1 MRNRKII
8 PDFNRGEVQDI
19 ATPEQLA
26 IIEKSN
32 REALACID
40 EQIAEAEQKRDAD
53 IESGKLP
60 IPLPDRLEVD
70 FFDISILPSPIVD
83 WAHDVSHRSSCPIE
97 YSALGGTMALSAAL
111 GKSVAVLPKRH
122 DNWHEYGNLW
132 GMVVGSPSSM
142 KSHPVEE
149 MLKPLEAIQARQ
161 GELVSKDLIEW
172 DKVAEIINIKNSAIK
187 EAQKKA
193 TKDAINNDEDLD
205 ALDVTPLIELPPRP
219 TKPCYL
225 AKDIT
230 PEKLETE
237 LADNP
242 RGIMVYR
249 DELRA
254 LFNTFTKA
262 GHESARTL
270 YLSGWSGKQ
279 RLDTKRM
286 SRDEVSLDAYSLGVI
301 GTIQPGPLGEFVS
314 AAGTKGDDGLMQRF
328 GLMAW
333 PDDSL
338 GFRSVDDAPNEIA
351 KRKYIECIER
361 MATINQKGGQ
371 RVGYEVAGV
380 KVPALRFSEDAS
392 TVFDEWMCNHMNAL
406 KRSKECEALES
417 HLSKY
422 RKLVPALA
430 LLDHVAELN
439 RFDSTE
445 DIGRKSVE
453 KAILWAA
460 VMESHARKVYSNETS
475 PEIEKAKRLLDKA
488 REISQKNPK
497 WTVRDIYHA
506 GRRGMKTAKEVE
518 PVIEILIS
526 YGHVYSWRN
535 FPNSLKKGQYI
546 FHECYH

>member
-1 MRNRKII
+1 MI
-8 PDFNRGEVQDI
+8 PDPTRGEVQDT
-19 ATPEQLA
+19 ATPEQAA

-32 REALACID
+32 REV
-40 EQIAEAEQKRDAD
+40 IAFATKHIEEVKQQRDAD
-53 IESGKLP
+53 IEAGKLP
-60 IPLPDRLEVD
+60 IPLPDRLEVNS
-70 FFDISILPSPIVD
+70 FDISILPSPIAD
-83 WAHDVSHRSSCPIE
+83 WVRDVSHRSSCPIE
-97 YSALGGTMALSAAL
+97 YSAVGGIMALSAAL

-132 GMVVGSPSSM
+132 GMVIGSPSSM

-161 GELVSKDLIEW
+161 GELVSKELIEW
-172 DKVAEIINIKNSAIK
+172 DKAAEIINIKNSAIK
-187 EAQKKA
+187 DAQKKA
-193 TKDAINNDEDLD
+193 TKTAINNHEDLD
-205 ALDVTPLIELPPRP
+205 TLEVTPFIELPPMP

-225 AKDIT
+225 ARDIT

-262 GHESARTL
+262 GHEGARTL

-286 SRDEVSLDAYSLGVI
+286 SRSDVSLDAYSLGVI

-314 AAGTKGDDGLMQRF
+314 AAGTKGDDGFMQRF

-361 MATINQKGGQ
+361 MVTINQKGGQ
-371 RVGYEVAGV
+371 RVGYQVEGV

-392 TVFDEWMCNHMNAL
+392 TVFNEWMCNHMNAL
-406 KRSKECEALES
+406 KRSKECESLES

-430 LLDHVAELN
+430 LLDHVAKLN

-445 DIGRKSVE
+445 DIGRESVE
-453 KAILWAA
+453 NAILWAA

-475 PEIEKAKRLLDKA
+475 PVIEKAKLLLRLA
-488 REISQKNPK
+488 REISKK
-497 WTVRDIYHA
+497 RIIWTVREIYRMNRS
-506 GRRGMKTAKEVE
+506 GFLTKQDVE
-518 PVIEILIS
+518 PAVEILVQ
-526 YGHVYSWRN
+526 YGHVYSWGN
-535 FPNSLKKGQYI
+535 SPNKLKKGQYA
-546 FHECYH
+546 FHQCYYK